1 MPHEV
6 DISSMDLGRFGTVL
20 PPDRLAEF
28 ERGVEEARTLLDGRV
43 VWNVNS
49 TAHGGGVVE
58 LLRPLIAY
66 ARGAGVDARWI
77 VIDGTPEFFALTK
90 RLHNRLH
97 GAIGDGGPPDEDAPS
112 GYTALLAETR

>member
-1 MPHEV
+1 
-6 DISSMDLGRFGTVL
+6 MDPNRFQTVL
-20 PPDRLAEF
+20 PPDRMRAWEQ
-28 ERGVEEARTLLDGRV
+28 GAEEARRLLDGRV

-58 LLRPLIAY
+58 LLRPLLAY

-77 VIDGTPEFFALTK
+77 VIDGAPDFFTVTK

-97 GAIGDGGPPDEDAPS
+97 GSLGDGGPLDDGARRTYESVLARNAEQLS
-112 GYTALLAETR
+112 G